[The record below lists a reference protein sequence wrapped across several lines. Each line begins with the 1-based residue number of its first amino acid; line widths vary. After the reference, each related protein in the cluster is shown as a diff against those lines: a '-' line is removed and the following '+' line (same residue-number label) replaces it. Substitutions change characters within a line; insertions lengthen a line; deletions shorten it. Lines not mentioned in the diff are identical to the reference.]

1 MIKLIASDM
10 DGTLLG
16 TRMNVPQEN
25 IDAIHLAEKMG
36 IQFMVAT
43 GRGYTEAKPPL
54 EEAGI
59 SCPMITV
66 NGAQAFDKDGKNLF
80 TIDFKRENAKKII
93 SVLQAHHVYFEIATD
108 NGIYSDNQHQRIEN
122 AAIMLANQLPHLT
135 FKMAIAMAAAHLEL
149 LDINYVSNYQEL
161 LADDHVKFLKFIVFS
176 QEGAKVL
183 DPLREEV
190 EKLPDLIVT
199 SSFGNNIEINHV
211 DAQKGIAVK
220 HIAKDLGIPLDA
232 VMTIG
237 DNFNDVSMLEVAGVS
252 FAMGNAEEGVKH
264 IARYET
270 DHHMEAGV
278 GKAIIRAIEENL

>member
-25 IDAIHLAEKMG
+25 IDAIRFAEEKG
-36 IQFMVAT
+36 VKFMVAT

-54 EEAGI
+54 DEAGI

-66 NGAQAFDKDGKNLF
+66 NGAQAFDKDGNNLF
-80 TIDFKRENAKKII
+80 TIDFTAENAKKIVA
-93 SVLQAHHVYFEIATD
+93 VLQKNDVYFEVATD
-108 NGIYSDNQHQRIEN
+108 HGIYSDNQHQRIEN
-122 AAIMLANQLPHLT
+122 AAMMLANQLPHLT

-149 LDINYVSNYQEL
+149 LDVNYIDDYQEL
-161 LADDHVKFLKFIVFS
+161 LADSSIKILKFIVFS

-183 DPLREEV
+183 NPLRQEV
-190 EKLPDLIVT
+190 ETLPDLIVT
-199 SSFGNNIEINHV
+199 SSYPNNIEINHV

-220 HIAKDLGIPLDA
+220 RIANELGISLDD

-237 DNFNDVSMLEVAGVS
+237 DNFNDVSMLEVAKVS
-252 FAMGNAEEGVKH
+252 FAMGNAEEGVKQ

-270 DHHMEAGV
+270 DDHMEAGV
-278 GKAIIRAIEENL
+278 GKAIVRAIEENL

>member
-25 IDAIHLAEKMG
+25 IDAIRFAEEKG

-54 EEAGI
+54 DEAGI
-59 SCPMITV
+59 NCPMITV
-66 NGAQAFDKDGKNLF
+66 NGAQAFDKDGNNLF
-80 TIDFKRENAKKII
+80 TVDFERENAKKIVT
-93 SVLQAHHVYFEIATD
+93 VLQAHHVYFEIATD
-108 NGIYSDNQHQRIEN
+108 HGIYSDNQHQRIEN

-149 LDINYVSNYQEL
+149 LDINYITDYQDL
-161 LADDHVKFLKFIVFS
+161 LNNGGIKILKFIAFAP
-176 QEGAKVL
+176 EEIKILG
-183 DPLREEV
+183 PLREEI

-199 SSFGNNIEINHV
+199 SSYPNNIEINHI

-220 HIAKDLGIPLDA
+220 HIAKDLGIPLNE

-237 DNFNDVSMLEVAGVS
+237 DNFNDASMLEVAGVS
-252 FAMGNAEEGVKH
+252 FAMGNAEEGVKK

-270 DHHMEAGV
+270 DHHMDGGV

>member
-25 IDAIHLAEKMG
+25 IYAIRFAEEKG
-36 IQFMVAT
+36 VKFMVAT

-54 EEAGI
+54 DEAGI

-66 NGAQAFDKDGKNLF
+66 NGAQAFDKDGNNLF
-80 TIDFKRENAKKII
+80 TIDFTAENAKKIVA
-93 SVLQAHHVYFEIATD
+93 VLQKNDVYFEVATD
-108 NGIYSDNQHQRIEN
+108 HGIYSDNQHQRIEN
-122 AAIMLANQLPHLT
+122 AAMMLANQLPHLT

-149 LDINYVSNYQEL
+149 LDVNYIDDYQEL
-161 LADDHVKFLKFIVFS
+161 LADSSIKILKFIVFS

-183 DPLREEV
+183 NPLRQEV
-190 EKLPDLIVT
+190 ETLPDLIVT
-199 SSFGNNIEINHV
+199 SSYPNNIEINHV

-220 HIAKDLGIPLDA
+220 RIANELGISLDD

-237 DNFNDVSMLEVAGVS
+237 DNFNDVSMLEVAKVS
-252 FAMGNAEEGVKH
+252 FAMGNAEEGVKQ

-270 DHHMEAGV
+270 DDHMEAGV
-278 GKAIIRAIEENL
+278 GKAIVRAIEENL